1 MQRRTFL
8 QAMAAALG
16 GLAVANIPGA
26 DALAAAVPAE
36 APAAA
41 VIDWTAWHQIGI
53 NLVTGAVKVD
63 GADISHDPAA
73 LAMVRQFVNVPDGE
87 SVIKFGSGVY
97 DLGMTNQGGGIR
109 CDVPDDAIEFA
120 ADVKRGVLDKPRVMI
135 DGSPRYLNVHMKPGQ
150 RFDGV
155 LRPEPAGSVRSIRID
170 AVMPSSNPLERHIIE
185 PWSTEYRSRAV
196 PATGDEPTQ

>member
-26 DALAAAVPAE
+26 EALAASVPVE

-73 LAMVRQFVNVPDGE
+73 LAMVRPFVNMPDGE
-87 SVIKFGSGVY
+87 SVIKLESGVH
-97 DLGMTNQGGGIR
+97 DLGMTNPGGGIR

-120 ADVKRGVLDKPRVMI
+120 ADVKRGVLDKPRVTI
-135 DGSPRYLNVHMKPGQ
+135 DGSPRYLNVCMKSGQ
-150 RFDGV
+150 RFDGM
-155 LRPEPAGSVRSIRID
+155 LRPEPEGSKHSIRID
-170 AVMPSSNPLERHIIE
+170 AVMPDNNPLGRHLE
-185 PWSTEYRSRAV
+185 YWSTEYRSRAI